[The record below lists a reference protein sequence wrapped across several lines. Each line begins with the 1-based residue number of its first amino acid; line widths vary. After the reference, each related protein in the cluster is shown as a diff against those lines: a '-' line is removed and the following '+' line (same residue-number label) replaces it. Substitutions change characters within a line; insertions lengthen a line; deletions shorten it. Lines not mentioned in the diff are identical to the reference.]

1 MTEFRKM
8 VQDDYGVKKKTITKR
23 NPQSNAIVERVHQT
37 IGNMIRSFEVQNM
50 DLDELDTWSGILTTV
65 VFTAIITTHTTTR
78 ATLMQLVFGRD
89 TILNISFTSNWKY
102 IEGRKRKFIDHN
114 NIKENTKRI
123 PHIYEQGNLMI
134 IKQPQ
139 NIKYGTNP
147 FKGPYIIITANGSN
161 VTIDEGKIT
170 DIYNIRQIKPCIGQT
185 F

>member
-1 MTEFRKM
+1 MDDFRKM
-8 VQDDYGVKKKTITKR
+8 VQDDYGTKKKPITKR

-50 DLDELDTWSGILTTV
+50 DLDELDTWSGILIDV
-65 VFTAIITTHTTTR
+65 VFTAITTNHTTNR

-89 TILNISFTSNWKY
+89 TILNIPFTSNWKY
-102 IEGRKRKFIDHN
+102 IEGRKRKFIEYN
-114 NIKENTKRI
+114 NIKENIKII
-123 PHIYEQGNLMI
+123 PYIYEQGNLVL

-139 NIKYGTNP
+139 NTKYGTNP
-147 FKGPYIIITANGSN
+147 FKGPYIIIIDNGSN

-170 DIYNIRQIKPCIGQT
+170 DMYNIRHIKTCIGQI